1 MDKMTKPQLRK
12 AIQEFGEIPAES
24 WNVAELRHRLRE
36 LCDEQEEEWAFAKGS
51 RKDTPLQQQITQL
64 NKNKHRKSELIE
76 YVTRV
81 LGLTVT
87 SNETMHQI
95 ESKALNHLYMSVES
109 TAKDVVGFGRHA
121 ALTYAELYEG
131 YPQYTAWVI
140 QTYQESDD
148 HNPKLKRLA
157 RWLTRAT
164 DVTAP
169 VVPQPKVNHRGQ
181 MVLKV
186 KGGYVTEPE
195 PEIPQFAKAASSGGT
210 PYVPDQM
217 TMMQAMMESMEQ
229 MKNEIKELKGKTSEQ
244 EERPRKKEK

>member
-121 ALTYAELYEG
+121 SLTYGELYEG
-131 YPQYTAWVI
+131 YPQYTAWVV
-140 QTYQESDD
+140 QTFKDTDD
-148 HNPKLKRLA
+148 TNPKLKRLA
-157 RWLTRAT
+157 KWLTRAT
-164 DVTAP
+164 DVTTP
-169 VVPQPKVNHRGQ
+169 VVPAAKPKLT
-181 MVLKV
+181 LKV

-195 PEIPQFAKAASSGGT
+195 PEIPQFAKATSSSGT
-210 PYVPDQM
+210 PYVPEHMALLQSM
-217 TMMQAMMESMEQ
+217 AESMEQ
-229 MKNEIKELKGKTSEQ
+229 MKHELKILQDQSQGN